1 MWTFL
6 PERLAAVILAA
17 VILAAALLAP
27 ATAHASAPRAGR
39 SLSPEQ
45 QGYLAVVE
53 HGFQEASSHWGN
65 RPQHWYNAV
74 LHDRKRYP
82 LATIWDAVPLF
93 EAVDETALASPTA
106 ANENRVVAFAD
117 YGERYWDRNVTPAP
131 GVRKKTPA
139 YAPYPGSWNDVET
152 FFDDDGWWGLA
163 FMDASQAM
171 RQSGRLRLGSRYLA
185 DAERAFTF
193 IDNNGWDT
201 ADGGGIWWN
210 TDHVIPGGHGRS
222 GEALAA
228 ATDLAAR
235 LYQAAGQ
242 PLYLQAA
249 ENYITWANHN
259 IQATDGNYGLQISD
273 ASVMPSDGQ
282 GAMVAAF
289 TTLCEAGVGVP
300 PSVYAGIP
308 ANQGGAEPS
317 YRLPSDPTSWCS
329 WAEALAAHT
338 AFGVRIGGGTYD
350 GYLPLNDGPEWDDI
364 YVRGLLSLYGYD
376 HDSRWYGVANQTAQR
391 ILAYAQSSSGLFLKA
406 WNGSSS
412 VPGSVPGM
420 LRTDAS
426 SLSVLAALAGAAPSS

>member
-1 MWTFL
+1 MKL
-6 PERLAAVILAA
+6 RACGAAVILA
-17 VILAAALLAP
+17 VALLAP
-27 ATAHASAPRAGR
+27 AEALASGPSPRR
-39 SLSPEQ
+39 SLTPPQRS
-45 QGYLAVVE
+45 YLALVE
-53 HGFQEASSHWGN
+53 QGFRQAAVHWGN
-65 RPQHWYNAV
+65 RRQHWYNAL
-74 LHDRKRYP
+74 LHDPMRYG

-106 ANENRVVAFAD
+106 ANQNRVVAFAD
-117 YGERYWDRNVTPAP
+117 YAERYWDRNVTPAP

-139 YAPYPGSWNDVET
+139 YAPYPGSSTDVET

-171 RQSGRLRLGSRYLA
+171 RRSGRTRLASRYLA
-185 DAERAFTF
+185 DARRAFTF
-193 IDNNGWDT
+193 INHNGWDA

-210 TDHVIPGGHGRS
+210 TDHAIPGGHGRS

-235 LYQAAGQ
+235 LYQATRQ
-242 PLYLQAA
+242 PLYLQVA

-259 IQATDGNYGLQISD
+259 LLATDGNYGLPISD

-282 GAMVAAF
+282 GAIVAAF
-289 TTLCEAGVGVP
+289 TALCEAGASVP
-300 PSVYAGIP
+300 ASVYAGIP
-308 ANQGGAEPS
+308 PNREGGADPS
-317 YRLPSDPTSWCS
+317 YRLPPDASSWCS

-338 AFGVRIGGGTYD
+338 AFGVTIGGGTFD
-350 GYLPLNDGPEWDDI
+350 AYLPLNDGPEWDDI
-364 YVRGLLSLYGYD
+364 YVRGLISLYRYD
-376 HDSRWYGVANQTAQR
+376 HDSRWYSVATQTAQR
-391 ILAYAQSSSGLFLKA
+391 ILDYAQSSSGVFLKA

-426 SLSVLAALAGAAPSS
+426 SLSVLAALAGAAPPS